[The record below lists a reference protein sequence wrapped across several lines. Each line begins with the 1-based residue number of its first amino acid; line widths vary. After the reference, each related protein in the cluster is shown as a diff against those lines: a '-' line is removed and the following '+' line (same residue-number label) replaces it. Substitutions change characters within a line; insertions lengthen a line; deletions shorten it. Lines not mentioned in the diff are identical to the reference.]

1 MTRHPARIN
10 AWVMKTS
17 GAARAMH
24 EAAET
29 RSIRHRGGTSCCSR
43 CSTTALENARLRAR
57 VTALQGSGARIV
69 ETGDS
74 DRRQLERDLHDGAQQ
89 RLVTLSLTL
98 SALASRPAADAESA
112 RMLVT
117 AREELAASL
126 QELRD
131 LAHGL
136 HPATLRMTGLSE
148 ALRSVTLRAPVPVA
162 LTVTTGTRL
171 PEPVEVAVYY
181 LVSEALTNIAKYAGA
196 TKAAVRV
203 SDEDD
208 RVIVEISDDGIGG
221 ADPASGSGLRGLAAR
236 LEMLGGRLRIS
247 SPPHGGTHLQA
258 EIPCVPI
265 SEQPTTRSDH
275 ASQ

>member
-10 AWVMKTS
+10 ASVMKTS
-17 GAARAMH
+17 TGPRAMH
-24 EAAET
+24 EAADT
-29 RSIRHRGGTSCCSR
+29 RSIRHRGRTSRCSR
-43 CSTTALENARLRAR
+43 CSTTTLENARLRAR

-98 SALASRPAADAESA
+98 SALARRPAADAESA
-112 RMLVT
+112 RLLAT

-131 LAHGL
+131 LARGL
-136 HPATLRMTGLSE
+136 HPATLRTTGLSA
-148 ALRSVTLRAPVPVA
+148 ALQSVTVLAPVPVT
-162 LTVTTGTRL
+162 LTVATGTRL

-181 LVSEALTNIAKYAGA
+181 LVSEALTNVAKYAGA
-196 TKAAVRV
+196 TIATVSV

-221 ADPASGSGLRGLAAR
+221 ANPASGSGLRGLAAR
-236 LEMLGGRLRIS
+236 LELLGGRLRIS
-247 SPPHGGTHLQA
+247 SPPHGGTHLHA
-258 EIPCVPI
+258 EIARVQTT
-265 SEQPTTRSDH
+265 SEH
-275 ASQ
+275 

>member
-17 GAARAMH
+17 AAPRAMH

-98 SALASRPAADAESA
+98 SALSRRPAADAESA
-112 RMLVT
+112 RLLVS

-148 ALRSVTLRAPVPVA
+148 ALRSVTLRAPVPVV
-162 LTVTTGTRL
+162 LTVTAGTRL
-171 PEPVEVAVYY
+171 PEQVEVAVYY

-196 TKAAVRV
+196 TKAAVSV

-208 RVIVEISDDGIGG
+208 HVIVEISDDGIGG

-258 EIPCVPI
+258 HIACVQIP
-265 SEQPTTRSDH
+265 
-275 ASQ
+275 